1 MKNFII
7 SLTFI
12 LLSFSLSI
20 TLQYCT
26 NQEKLTDYENKEKIQ
41 QSKQSDNT
49 ERSTNGGGRA
59 KVLRQENLWLK
70 GWLITQNIKYLL
82 ILFVP

>member
-26 NQEKLTDYENKEKIQ
+26 NQEKIINYENEEKIQ
-41 QSKQSDNT
+41 KTRQSDNIEQQKDEGEGERFCRENRT
-49 ERSTNGGGRA
+49 ECD
-59 KVLRQENLWLK
+59 
-70 GWLITQNIKYLL
+70 
-82 ILFVP
+82 

>member
-26 NQEKLTDYENKEKIQ
+26 NQEKLTAYENKEKIQ
-41 QSKQSDNT
+41 QSIQSDNIEQQKDEGEG
-49 ERSTNGGGRA
+49 ERFCR
-59 KVLRQENLWLK
+59 KPRC
-70 GWLITQNIKYLL
+70 
-82 ILFVP
+82 F